1 MKLGERLVLLMTT
14 AGLLLLA
21 SGVVA
26 QVDGVSTFAE
36 TTCDGYQVDIHVTL
50 NVYDAIPA
58 DITGWIIEREVL
70 GRCVPNVDVGD
81 VRPMPTDIGE
91 HDFIIRDI
99 PTLPGKAIYHIR
111 AVDEGGT
118 RLVIS
123 WPQRT
128 HFAQADCFFGI
139 AARGT
144 VVIDGGTGY
153 YLEVCPDDCWWALS
167 YFDPIFPPHM
177 ELPPVG
183 SVVDI
188 HGEIIM
194 GLEGPYID
202 ATHWSPVAEG
212 CMVVDLDGLHWG
224 SLKALYW

>member
-1 MKLGERLVLLMTT
+1 MKPGERLVLLMTT

-21 SGVVA
+21 SGVLA

-50 NVYDAIPA
+50 NVYDVIPA

-70 GRCVPNVDVGD
+70 GRCVPNVDVGE

-118 RLVIS
+118 RLVGNGRWQNSVWAGKSLMQFRKVQKNSASCRGPIL
-123 WPQRT
+123 T
-128 HFAQADCFFGI
+128 MATMK
-139 AARGT
+139 AAAFSR
-144 VVIDGGTGY
+144 
-153 YLEVCPDDCWWALS
+153 
-167 YFDPIFPPHM
+167 
-177 ELPPVG
+177 
-183 SVVDI
+183 
-188 HGEIIM
+188 
-194 GLEGPYID
+194 
-202 ATHWSPVAEG
+202 
-212 CMVVDLDGLHWG
+212 
-224 SLKALYW
+224 